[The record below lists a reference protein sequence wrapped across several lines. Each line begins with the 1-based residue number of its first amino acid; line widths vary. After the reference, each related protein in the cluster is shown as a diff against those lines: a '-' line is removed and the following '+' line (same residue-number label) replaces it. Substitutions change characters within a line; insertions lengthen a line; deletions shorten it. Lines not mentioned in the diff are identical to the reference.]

1 MFDSG
6 SEKEDDLVVVPPELI
21 PSGEDMFTVQA
32 QQRESTWYA
41 DSMLNAFE
49 QAQDPRGDE
58 CEKLLT
64 RLEARLWNPVYKV
77 PSGETRGIRYTHER
91 PADARLR
98 LDRLIT
104 KALQVRKKYHALLY
118 ERWYIEDNDFERSL
132 TENEMRHVHN
142 LWMNDVKEWMSDD
155 CYQLYANLLKYAA
168 DLKSQGGNKGKGK
181 VKKGYGKGPG
191 QQAQQLKKQR
201 FNKVLS
207 DLGANKKIVLA
218 FVKHPSICTPQ
229 GIHHVFPVLHD
240 E

>member
-1 MFDSG
+1 MFESG

-41 DSMLNAFE
+41 DSMLRAFE
-49 QAQDPRGDE
+49 QAQDPCGDE

-64 RLEARLWNPVYKV
+64 RLEARLWKPVYEMS
-77 PSGETRGIRYTHER
+77 SGETGHIKYTPER

-104 KALQVRKKYHALLY
+104 KALQVRKNHHALLY
-118 ERWYIEDNDFERSL
+118 GRRYIEDDDFERSL
-132 TENEMRHVHN
+132 IENETKHVHN

-155 CYQLYANLLKYAA
+155 CYQLYTDLLKSAA
-168 DLKSQGGNKGKGK
+168 DLKSQGRDECKS
-181 VKKGYGKGPG
+181 KKGHGKGPG

-207 DLGANKKIVLA
+207 DLGAENKCLGFCA
-218 FVKHPSICTPQ
+218 ASFHLDAPRYSSHLPCAT
-229 GIHHVFPVLHD
+229 
-240 E
+240 